1 MKINYIFP
9 SIIGRGWTCLL
20 CWCSFTHSK
29 LFSLEMHSCVWK
41 ETLSKCFLLGSLFE
55 IFADWNVLHVISGG
69 IAGGIEICI
78 TFPTEYVKTQLQ
90 LDEKAN
96 PPKYRGISEFSAFI
110 CSLHMCDDNT
120 TSLCGHIVG
129 CACEIERNLIQ
140 QWVLFVREPADVCL
154 CSKSALVICYLWDHV
169 NFGREH
175 VCLRKLVTVSF
186 SWQRCRWFVL

>member
-1 MKINYIFP
+1 MQFYTFKVIFP
-9 SIIGRGWTCLL
+9 WNALVCLKGNT
-20 CWCSFTHSK
+20 FK
-29 LFSLEMHSCVWK
+29 MF
-41 ETLSKCFLLGSLFE
+41 FFFGSLFE
-55 IFADWNVLHVISGG
+55 IFADWNVFHVISGG

-129 CACEIERNLIQ
+129 CACEIECNLIQ

-175 VCLRKLVTVSF
+175 VCLRKLVTASF

>member
-1 MKINYIFP
+1 MVELVCCVDAVLHIQSYFP
-9 SIIGRGWTCLL
+9 L
-20 CWCSFTHSK
+20 
-29 LFSLEMHSCVWK
+29 
-41 ETLSKCFLLGSLFE
+41 KCTRVSERKHFQNVFFFGSLFE
-55 IFADWNVLHVISGG
+55 IFADWNVFHVISGG

-140 QWVLFVREPADVCL
+140 Q
-154 CSKSALVICYLWDHV
+154 
-169 NFGREH
+169 
-175 VCLRKLVTVSF
+175 
-186 SWQRCRWFVL
+186 

>member
-1 MKINYIFP
+1 MTQHQHHPAINWNANAGSSFLTEHSGTVPHSESTNLQGCASP
-9 SIIGRGWTCLL
+9 SL
-20 CWCSFTHSK
+20 
-29 LFSLEMHSCVWK
+29 
-41 ETLSKCFLLGSLFE
+41 
-55 IFADWNVLHVISGG
+55 SGG

-186 SWQRCRWFVL
+186 SWQRCSWFVL